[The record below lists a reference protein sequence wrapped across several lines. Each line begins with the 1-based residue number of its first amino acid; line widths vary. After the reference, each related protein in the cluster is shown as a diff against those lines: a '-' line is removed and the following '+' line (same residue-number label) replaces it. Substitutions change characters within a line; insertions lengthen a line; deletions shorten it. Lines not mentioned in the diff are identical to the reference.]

1 MPRAL
6 VALLAA
12 VPPLAGLLWTGG
24 EVSIGAAL
32 GAMTLFVLVVTSAGL
47 LLLRA
52 ADAADM
58 PASAA
63 WALGLFATAAGVY
76 VLVFA
81 FQLLAASAFGVW
93 AALVLALGVFFR
105 PAVRGVQG
113 AELASLL
120 LCAVATVFW
129 CAELAA
135 VPQALAREGALKT
148 WTDQFIHGAA
158 ISQFGDPRAAGRQA
172 IELAD
177 TPIPVYHYV
186 SYMVP
191 AAFAWPLDLP
201 GLQLATSL
209 WVPVGFFTLCAS
221 VYTLGAVLAGAPG
234 GLAALAALTLLPDPG
249 TYGLHNRAFGYYWYV
264 LAVPGA
270 SYGVGVA
277 LLSLAFLH
285 RWAQAPHASPLLAGA
300 GLLAA
305 SALIRV
311 HVFLLA
317 LPAWLASAV
326 LLAPWSA
333 RRKLALAAAA
343 GAAFVLF
350 VAGYYRLYPEA
361 VHALPGFLEI
371 THHHHYPIAYQPP
384 TTMVGGLLLIF
395 PASLG
400 AFVILYPLSVLLLHR
415 ARGLRAIDLVPVAF
429 LFWWLLLMVS
439 APVPPHGDATELPQ
453 RPFVLVY
460 AVIAIWTAAGFARWV
475 RLQGG
480 LRVRRVWVS
489 LLLLAALG
497 LSGALLYTVPDARWL
512 EAHQGAKGLPQA
524 ARFLRSHWRPGDIL
538 AVQGL
543 TLERVDTDAAVQL
556 VSLSG
561 VPAYLSR
568 PFVHAAAGPRAK
580 QIVLERH
587 AALAGVAEAPDMPAA
602 LERLRRLGIR
612 WYAVVSP
619 GRVWDHERLQM
630 MIDHTGPRWDPLR
643 ERAAFVEGSL
653 AIYSSSR

>member
-1 MPRAL
+1 ML
-6 VALLAA
+6 ALLVVA
-12 VPPLAGLLWTGG
+12 PPLAGLLWASG
-24 EVSIGAAL
+24 EVSLGAAL
-32 GAMTLFVLVVTSAGL
+32 GAMTLFVLVVAGAGM

-52 ADAADM
+52 ANAADM

-76 VLVFA
+76 VLVCA
-81 FQLLAASAFGVW
+81 FQLLAASAFGIW
-93 AALVLALGVFFR
+93 AALVLACSVLFR
-105 PAVRGVQG
+105 PAVRGVRG
-113 AELASLL
+113 AELAGLL
-120 LCAVATVFW
+120 LCAGATLFW

-135 VPQALAREGALKT
+135 VPQALAQDGALKT

-177 TPIPVYHYV
+177 TPIPLYHYV

-191 AAFAWPLDLP
+191 AVFAWPLDLP
-201 GLQLATSL
+201 GLPLATSL
-209 WVPVGFFTLCAS
+209 WAPVGFFTLCAS
-221 VYTLGAVLAGAPG
+221 VYTLGAALAGAPG

-285 RWAQAPHASPLLAGA
+285 RWALARSPRPLLAGA

-305 SALIRV
+305 AALIRV

-317 LPAWLASAV
+317 LPAWLASV
-326 LLAPWSA
+326 VMLAPWST
-333 RRKLALAAAA
+333 RRKLALSAA
-343 GAAFVLF
+343 GCAAFVLF

-371 THHHHYPIAYQPP
+371 THQHHYPIAYQPP

-400 AFVILYPLSVLLLHR
+400 AFVILYPLSLLLLHR
-415 ARGLRAIDLVPVAF
+415 ARGLRAIDLVPAAF
-429 LFWWLLLMVS
+429 LLWYLLLMLS
-439 APVPPHGDATELPQ
+439 APVPAHGDATELTQ

-475 RLQGG
+475 ALQGG

-489 LLLLAALG
+489 LLVLAALG
-497 LSGALLYTVPDARWL
+497 LGGALLYTVPDARWL
-512 EAHQGAKGLPQA
+512 EVHQGARGLPQA
-524 ARFLRSHWRPGDIL
+524 ARFLRSHSRPGDML
-538 AVQGL
+538 AVEGL
-543 TLERVDTDAAVQL
+543 TLERVYTDAAVQL

-568 PFVHAAAGPRAK
+568 PFIQAAK

-587 AALAGVAEAPDMPAA
+587 EALADIAQVPDAATA
-602 LERLRRLGIR
+602 LERLRRLGIQ
-612 WYAVVSP
+612 WYVVVSP
-619 GRVWDHERLQM
+619 GRVWDPERLQM
-630 MIDHTGPRWDPLR
+630 VIDHSGPRWDRLR
-643 ERAAFVEGSL
+643 ERAAFVEGSV
-653 AIYSSSR
+653 AVYSSERHGKP

>member
-1 MPRAL
+1 M
-6 VALLAA
+6 VALLVA
-12 VPPLAGLLWTGG
+12 VPPLAGLLWASG
-24 EVSIGAAL
+24 EVSPGAAL
-32 GAMTLFVLVVTSAGL
+32 GAVTLFVLVVTSTGV

-63 WALGLFATAAGVY
+63 WAVGLFATAAGVY
-76 VLVFA
+76 GLVFA
-81 FQLLAASAFGVW
+81 FQLLAGSAFAVW
-93 AALVLALGVFFR
+93 AALVLALAVFFR

-113 AELASLL
+113 AELAGLL

-135 VPQALAREGALKT
+135 IPQALAREGVLKT

-177 TPIPVYHYV
+177 TPIPLYHYL

-191 AAFAWPLDLP
+191 AAFAGPLDLP
-201 GLQLATSL
+201 GLPLATSL

-221 VYTLGAVLAGAPG
+221 VYTLGAALAGAPG

-285 RWAQAPHASPLLAGA
+285 RWAQARDARPLLAGA

-311 HVFLLA
+311 HMFLLA
-317 LPAWLASAV
+317 LPAWMTSAV
-326 LLAPWSA
+326 LLASWSA
-333 RRKLALAAAA
+333 RRKLALSAAA
-343 GAAFVLF
+343 GAGFALF
-350 VAGYYRLYPEA
+350 VAGYYRLFPEA

-371 THHHHYPIAYQPP
+371 THQHHYPIAYQPP
-384 TTMVGGLLLIF
+384 TTIAGGLLLVF

-400 AFVILYPLSVLLLHR
+400 AFVILYPLSALLLYR

-429 LFWWLLLMVS
+429 LVWYLLLMVS
-439 APVPPHGDATELPQ
+439 APVPPHGDPTELTQ

-460 AVIAIWTAAGFARWV
+460 AVIAIWTAAGFASWV

-489 LLLLAALG
+489 LLLLAALWLGG
-497 LSGALLYTVPDARWL
+497 LLVYTVPDARWL
-512 EAHQGAKGLPQA
+512 EAHKSAQGLPQA
-524 ARFLRSHWRPGDIL
+524 ARFLRSQWRPGDLL

-543 TLERVDTDAAVQL
+543 ALERVDTDAAVQL

-568 PFVHAAAGPRAK
+568 PFIHAAK
-580 QIVLERH
+580 QTVLERH
-587 AALAGVAEAPDMPAA
+587 EALTGVARAPDAAAA
-602 LERLRRLGIR
+602 LERLRRLGIQ
-612 WYAVVSP
+612 WYVVVSP
-619 GRVWDHERLQM
+619 GRVWDAERLQM
-630 MIDHTGPRWDPLR
+630 VIDHAGPRWDPLR
-643 ERAAFVEGSL
+643 QRAAFVEGSV
-653 AIYSSSR
+653 AVYSSDRHGKP

>member
-1 MPRAL
+1 MLRTL
-6 VALLAA
+6 VASLVA
-12 VPPLAGLLWTGG
+12 VPPLAALLWMSGA
-24 EVSIGAAL
+24 VSIAAAL
-32 GAMTLFVLVVTSAGL
+32 GAMMLFVLVVTSAGL

-63 WALGLFATAAGVY
+63 WALGLFATAAGIY
-76 VLVFA
+76 VLVFV
-81 FQLLAASAFGVW
+81 FELLAASAFGVW

-105 PAVRGVQG
+105 AAVRRVQA
-113 AELASLL
+113 AELAGLV
-120 LCAVATVFW
+120 LCAGATLFW

-135 VPQALAREGALKT
+135 VPQALARDGVLKT
-148 WTDQFIHGAA
+148 WFDQFIHGAA

-172 IELAD
+172 MELAD
-177 TPIPVYHYV
+177 TPIPLYHYM

-201 GLQLATSL
+201 GLPLATSL
-209 WVPVGFFTLCAS
+209 WAPVGFFTLCAS

-234 GLAALAALTLLPDPG
+234 GFAALAALTLLPDPG

-270 SYGVGVA
+270 SYGVGVV

-285 RWAQAPHASPLLAGA
+285 RWARARGARALLGGA

-305 SALIRV
+305 AAFIRV
-311 HVFLLA
+311 HLFLLG

-333 RRKLALAAAA
+333 RRKLALTVAG
-343 GAAFVLF
+343 GAAFALF
-350 VAGYYRLYPEA
+350 VAGYYRLYPGA
-361 VHALPGFLEI
+361 VHALPEFLEI
-371 THHHHYPIAYQPP
+371 THHHHHPIAYQPP

-415 ARGLRAIDLVPVAF
+415 ARGLRAIDLVPLAF
-429 LFWWLLLMVS
+429 LFWYLLLMLS
-439 APVPPHGDATELPQ
+439 APVPAHGDATELTQ

-460 AVIAIWTAAGFARWV
+460 AVVAIWTAAGFARWV
-475 RLQGG
+475 ALQGG

-489 LLLLAALG
+489 LLLLAALALG
-497 LSGALLYTVPDARWL
+497 GALLYTVPDARWL
-512 EAHQGAKGLPQA
+512 EVHQAAHGMPQA
-524 ARFLRSHWRPGDIL
+524 GRFLRSQSRPGDLL
-538 AVQGL
+538 AVEGL
-543 TLERVDTDAAVQL
+543 TLERVYTDAAVQL

-568 PFVHAAAGPRAK
+568 PFIHGAR
-580 QIVLERH
+580 QTVLERH
-587 AALAGVAEAPDMPAA
+587 AALAGVAGAPDAATA
-602 LERLRRLGIR
+602 LERLRRLGIQ
-612 WYAVVSP
+612 WYVVVSP
-619 GRVWDHERLQM
+619 GRIWDPERLQLVT
-630 MIDHTGPRWDPLR
+630 DQSGPRWDRLR
-643 ERAAFVEGSL
+643 ERAAFVEGSV
-653 AIYSSSR
+653 AVYSSDRHGKP